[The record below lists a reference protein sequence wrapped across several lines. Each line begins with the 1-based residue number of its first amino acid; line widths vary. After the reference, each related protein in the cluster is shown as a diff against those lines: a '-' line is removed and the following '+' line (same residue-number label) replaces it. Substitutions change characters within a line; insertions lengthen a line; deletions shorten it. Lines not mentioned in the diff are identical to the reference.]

1 MGVIKDKMHI
11 LLTRPLD
18 DCKELILRFKSLG
31 HKVSH
36 LPVIKIQNV
45 NYDKV
50 NINEFSGI
58 IFTSANAIKNLNT
71 SDINKKINCF
81 CVGSSTEN
89 VAKQNGFQNIFC
101 AEGNVN
107 NLKEVIL
114 QNFDNRSGNL
124 LYVSGEIVSSNLD
137 KDLISEG
144 YKVRRIINYSV
155 LPVEE
160 IGEEFINNLKSSI
173 PDMVYVYSEN
183 SAKNYLNLL
192 KKYNLLDYWMNT
204 NLMCLGEKTS
214 SVLNEIKWKKIFLFN
229 SGEEEFLLY
238 KI

>member
-1 MGVIKDKMHI
+1 MHI

-45 NYDKV
+45 NYDKI

>member
-1 MGVIKDKMHI
+1 MHI
-11 LLTRPLD
+11 LLTRPLE

-45 NYDKV
+45 NYDKI
-50 NINEFSGI
+50 NINEFDGI

-71 SDINKKINCF
+71 SDINKKINCY

-144 YKVRRIINYSV
+144 YKVKRIINYSV

>member
-1 MGVIKDKMHI
+1 MEVIIM
-11 LLTRPLD
+11 
-18 DCKELILRFKSLG
+18 
-31 HKVSH
+31 
-36 LPVIKIQNV
+36 
-45 NYDKV
+45 
-50 NINEFSGI
+50 
-58 IFTSANAIKNLNT
+58 KNLA
-71 SDINKKINCF
+71 NKIEVYLGRKPDF
-81 CVGSSTEN
+81 
-89 VAKQNGFQNIFC
+89 
-101 AEGNVN
+101 
-107 NLKEVIL
+107 LKEVIL

-144 YKVRRIINYSV
+144 YKVKRIINYSV

>member
-1 MGVIKDKMHI
+1 MHI

-45 NYDKV
+45 NYGKV
-50 NINEFSGI
+50 NFDEFSGI
-58 IFTSANAIKNLNT
+58 IFTSTNAVKNLIT
-71 SDINKKINCF
+71 SSINKQINCF
-81 CVGSSTEN
+81 CVGSSTEK

-101 AEGNVN
+101 ADGNVN

-114 QNFDNRSGNL
+114 QNFDQKKDNL
-124 LYVSGEIVSSNLD
+124 LYVSGEIISSNLD

-144 YKVRRIINYSV
+144 YIVKRIINYSTV
-155 LPVEE
+155 PIEQVSD
-160 IGEEFINNLKSSI
+160 EFIKDLKASI
-173 PDMVYVYSEN
+173 PDMVYIYSEN
-183 SAKNYLNLL
+183 SARNYLNLL
-192 KKYNLLDYWMNT
+192 KKYNLSDYWMDT

-214 SVLNEIKWKKIFLFN
+214 SVLNEIKWKKIFIF
-229 SGEEEFLLY
+229 SPGEEEFLLY

>member
-1 MGVIKDKMHI
+1 MHI
-11 LLTRPLD
+11 LLTRPID
-18 DCKELILRFKSLG
+18 DCKELIVRFKSMG

-45 NYDKV
+45 NHYKI

-58 IFTSANAIKNLNT
+58 IFTSANAIKHLNT

-81 CVGSSTEN
+81 CVGSSTEKA
-89 VAKQNGFQNIFC
+89 AKENGFQNIFC
-101 AEGNVN
+101 ADGNVN

-114 QNFDNRSGNL
+114 QNFDKKSGNL
-124 LYVSGEIVSSNLD
+124 LYVSGEIISSNLD
-137 KDLISEG
+137 KDLTSEG
-144 YKVRRIINYSV
+144 YTIKRIINYSV
-155 LPVEE
+155 LPVE
-160 IGEEFINNLKSSI
+160 IINKEFIKDLKSSI
-173 PDMVYVYSEN
+173 PDIVYVYSEN
-183 SAKNYLNLL
+183 SARNYLNLI
-192 KKYNLLDYWMNT
+192 KKYDLSDFWMNT

>member
-1 MGVIKDKMHI
+1 MHI

-45 NYDKV
+45 NYYKI
-50 NINEFSGI
+50 NINEFDGI

-144 YKVRRIINYSV
+144 YKVKRIINYSV

-160 IGEEFINNLKSSI
+160 IDEEFINNLKSSI

-183 SAKNYLNLL
+183 SAKNYLNLI

>member
-1 MGVIKDKMHI
+1 M
-11 LLTRPLD
+11 
-18 DCKELILRFKSLG
+18 
-31 HKVSH
+31 
-36 LPVIKIQNV
+36 
-45 NYDKV
+45 
-50 NINEFSGI
+50 
-58 IFTSANAIKNLNT
+58 
-71 SDINKKINCF
+71 
-81 CVGSSTEN
+81 
-89 VAKQNGFQNIFC
+89 
-101 AEGNVN
+101 
-107 NLKEVIL
+107 
-114 QNFDNRSGNL
+114 

-144 YKVRRIINYSV
+144 YKVKRIINYSV

-160 IGEEFINNLKSSI
+160 IGEEFINSLKSSI

-214 SVLNEIKWKKIFLFN
+214 SVLNEIKWKKFFLFN

>member
-1 MGVIKDKMHI
+1 MHI

-18 DCKELILRFKSLG
+18 DCRDLIVRFKSLG

-36 LPVIKIQNV
+36 LPVIKIQNL
-45 NYDKV
+45 NHDKV
-50 NINEFSGI
+50 NFYEFAGI
-58 IFTSANAIKNLNT
+58 IFTSANAIKNLDTLN
-71 SDINKKINCF
+71 INKKINCF
-81 CVGSSTEN
+81 CVGSSTEKE
-89 VAKQNGFQNIFC
+89 AKQNGFQSIFC
-101 AEGNVN
+101 ADGNVN
-107 NLKEVIL
+107 NLKEVIF
-114 QNFDNRSGNL
+114 QNFEKKNGNL

-144 YKVRRIINYSV
+144 YKVQRIINYSV
-155 LPVEE
+155 IPVEQVSD
-160 IGEEFINNLKSSI
+160 EFVKDLKSSI

-192 KKYNLLDYWMNT
+192 KKYNLMDCWMDT

>member
-1 MGVIKDKMHI
+1 MHI

-36 LPVIKIQNV
+36 LPIIKIQNV
-45 NYDKV
+45 NHDK
-50 NINEFSGI
+50 INVDEFGGI

-71 SDINKKINCF
+71 SSINKQINCF
-81 CVGSSTEN
+81 CVGSSTEKM
-89 VAKQNGFQNIFC
+89 AKQNGFQNIFC
-101 AEGNVN
+101 ADGNVN

-114 QNFDNRSGNL
+114 QNFDNKHSNL
-124 LYVSGEIVSSNLD
+124 LYVSGEIISSNLD

-144 YKVRRIINYSV
+144 YIVKRIINYSV
-155 LPVEE
+155 VPNDEVSD
-160 IGEEFINNLKSSI
+160 EFIRDLKSSI
-173 PDMVYVYSEN
+173 PDIVYVYSEN
-183 SAKNYLNLL
+183 SARNYLSLL
-192 KKYNLLDYWMNT
+192 KKYKLSDCWMDT

>member
-1 MGVIKDKMHI
+1 MHI

-45 NYDKV
+45 NYDKI
-50 NINEFSGI
+50 NINEFDGI

-71 SDINKKINCF
+71 SEINKKINCF
-81 CVGSSTEN
+81 CVGSSTES

-144 YKVRRIINYSV
+144 YKVKRIINYSV